1 MADLS
6 AAAQMPVGQTP
17 AGTPVRLWD
26 LPVRLVHW
34 SLAALIAALWWS
46 AENRDMDLHFTLGL
60 VMLGLIVFR
69 LLWGL
74 VGSSTARFAT
84 FVKGPS
90 AIRAYLSGLKGGSG
104 EHAVGHNPLGAL
116 SVIALIGLVALQV
129 GLGLFA
135 QDHDAV
141 NSGPLNFLVSYETA
155 KTISEIHEFVFNLIL
170 GFVGLHIAAI
180 LYYRFIK
187 RDNLVSPMITGRRV
201 FDAPVAT
208 PRIAPLWLALVCAAI
223 AAAVAVWVSWGLP
236 PFATPF
242 PWDRPVVAAPAPA
255 DYM

>member
-1 MADLS
+1 MATGPS
-6 AAAQMPVGQTP
+6 AATTA

-34 SLAALIAALWWS
+34 SLAVLILALWLS
-46 AENRDMDLHFTLGL
+46 AENHRMDLHFTLGL
-60 VMLGLIVFR
+60 IVLGLLVFR

-74 VGSSTARFAT
+74 LGSSTARFAG
-84 FVKGPS
+84 FVKGP
-90 AIRAYLSGLKGGSG
+90 AAVRAYLAAQKSGTAA
-104 EHAVGHNPLGAL
+104 HVVGHNPLGAL
-116 SVIALIGLVALQV
+116 SVIALLGVVAAQV

-141 NSGPLNFLVSYETA
+141 NSGPLNFLVSYDTA
-155 KTISEIHEFVFNLIL
+155 KAISEVHEALFNGIIALVVL
-170 GFVGLHIAAI
+170 HVGAI
-180 LYYRFIK
+180 LYYRFVK
-187 RDNLVSPMITGRRV
+187 RDNLVGPMITGRRV
-201 FDAPVAT
+201 FDIDVAT
-208 PRIAPLWLALVCAAI
+208 PRIAPLWLALACAAL

-242 PWDRPVVAAPAPA
+242 PWDQAVQAAPPPP

>member
-1 MADLS
+1 MTDT
-6 AAAQMPVGQTP
+6 AAATTA

-34 SLAALIAALWWS
+34 SFAVLVAGLWWT

-60 VMLGLIVFR
+60 IMLALVVFR

-74 VGSSTARFAT
+74 VGSSTARFGS
-84 FVKGPS
+84 FVKGPG
-90 AIRAYLSGLKGGSG
+90 AIRAYLAGQKRGDA
-104 EHAVGHNPLGAL
+104 HVVGHNPLGAL
-116 SVIALIGLVALQV
+116 SVIALLGLLALQV

-141 NSGPLNFLVSYETA
+141 NSGPLNFLVSYDTA
-155 KTISEIHEFVFNLIL
+155 LAISEIHEVVFNVIL
-170 GFVGLHIAAI
+170 GFVGLHVAAI

-187 RDNLVSPMITGRRV
+187 LDNLVSPMITGRRV
-201 FDAPVAT
+201 FAEAVAT
-208 PRIAPLWLALVCAAI
+208 PRIAPLWRALVCALV
-223 AAAVAVWVSWGLP
+223 AAALAVWVKWGLP

-242 PWDRPVVAAPAPA
+242 PWDRPAEAASAPA